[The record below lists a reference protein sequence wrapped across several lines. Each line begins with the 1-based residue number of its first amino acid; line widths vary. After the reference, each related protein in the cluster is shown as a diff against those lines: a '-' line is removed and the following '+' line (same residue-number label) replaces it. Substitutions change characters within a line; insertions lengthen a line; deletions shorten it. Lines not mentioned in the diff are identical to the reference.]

1 MKKSKFVLKS
11 GIKRISPKT
20 AVKPLGIKLIGSW
33 LHPLSVGLE
42 SECVSW
48 RYASLICGVA
58 SGRVDGNKEKVIYYL
73 IEKGLLNRREWQER
87 MKSCRTCDKMYLKF
101 LNEVQAFL
109 EKQPNISHPEKV
121 FGI

>member
-1 MKKSKFVLKS
+1 
-11 GIKRISPKT
+11 
-20 AVKPLGIKLIGSW
+20 
-33 LHPLSVGLE
+33 
-42 SECVSW
+42 
-48 RYASLICGVA
+48 VA
-58 SGRVDGNKEKVIYYL
+58 SGRVDGDKEKVIYYL

-109 EKQPNISHPEKV
+109 EKQPDISHPEKV